1 MPLARVEITS
11 SANHV
16 AEVDFVVIVK
26 CPQVM
31 EEGNHH
37 IASVAQEVNYATISR
52 TRKIVA
58 FKMHRCP
65 KATIVTPIVNVRNK
79 MINQV
84 IRHTLRVEAVNDAG
98 EKILHP
104 GVA

>member
-1 MPLARVEITS
+1 MPLARVEVPP

-16 AEVDFVVIVK
+16 SEVDLAVIVK

-37 IASVAQEVNYATISR
+37 VASVAQEINYATICR

-58 FKMHRCP
+58 FKMHRRP
-65 KATIVTPIVNVRNK
+65 KAPIVTPIVNVRNK
-79 MINQV
+79 MINQI
-84 IRHTLRVEAVNDAG
+84 IRHIFRVEAVNDAG

-104 GVA
+104 GV